1 MFLLCF
7 PEQIAGRRS
16 DNLNPGIV
24 FDGTDESEQEV
35 EARIPKVSLLFTRFF
50 SIIFRFKLSL
60 FSVIKM
66 INRVKLGLIGYFSK
80 IDSSIPACMYI
91 HLRFEYRISA
101 NSFRGNCFFLKV
113 GNVEIFTYI
122 VIMTLFYFIN

>member
-1 MFLLCF
+1 MFLVLF

-50 SIIFRFKLSL
+50 SIIFRFKLSSESL
-60 FSVIKM
+60 DYLV
-66 INRVKLGLIGYFSK
+66 
-80 IDSSIPACMYI
+80 
-91 HLRFEYRISA
+91 
-101 NSFRGNCFFLKV
+101 
-113 GNVEIFTYI
+113 
-122 VIMTLFYFIN
+122 

>member
-1 MFLLCF
+1 MHNAILTRMILECFLDQIAAPGPKLKILDRFEPFFPLDSKFIRKYVHQYFLTPMFLLCF

-50 SIIFRFKLSL
+50 SIIFRFKLSSESL
-60 FSVIKM
+60 DYLV
-66 INRVKLGLIGYFSK
+66 
-80 IDSSIPACMYI
+80 
-91 HLRFEYRISA
+91 
-101 NSFRGNCFFLKV
+101 
-113 GNVEIFTYI
+113 
-122 VIMTLFYFIN
+122 

>member
-1 MFLLCF
+1 MLLLCF

-50 SIIFRFKLSL
+50 SIIFRFKLSSESL
-60 FSVIKM
+60 DYLV
-66 INRVKLGLIGYFSK
+66 
-80 IDSSIPACMYI
+80 
-91 HLRFEYRISA
+91 
-101 NSFRGNCFFLKV
+101 
-113 GNVEIFTYI
+113 
-122 VIMTLFYFIN
+122 

>member
-35 EARIPKVSLLFTRFF
+35 EARIPKVSLLFTSF
-50 SIIFRFKLSL
+50 SQL
-60 FSVIKM
+60 
-66 INRVKLGLIGYFSK
+66 YF
-80 IDSSIPACMYI
+80 A
-91 HLRFEYRISA
+91 L
-101 NSFRGNCFFLKV
+101 N
-113 GNVEIFTYI
+113 
-122 VIMTLFYFIN
+122 

>member
-1 MFLLCF
+1 MFLVCF

-50 SIIFRFKLSL
+50 YNL
-60 FSVIKM
+60 
-66 INRVKLGLIGYFSK
+66 YF
-80 IDSSIPACMYI
+80 A
-91 HLRFEYRISA
+91 L
-101 NSFRGNCFFLKV
+101 N
-113 GNVEIFTYI
+113 
-122 VIMTLFYFIN
+122 